1 MKVNFHNQTN
11 LKIRRYKRIIRKA
24 LKKEKCSSS
33 MEVIFLDDEQIKEM
47 NKTYRNINEVTDV
60 LSFPND
66 DLETDSLGDIFISV
80 PRALRQ
86 AKQYGHSDK
95 RELAFLAVH
104 GYLHLIGFDHET
116 KQEEEIMFK
125 RQEEILSKNFS
136 KDSRITVILMGA
148 ISTIIY
154 EIVVCVLKYFAI
166 GINFEIIPFLKI
178 LGIEVIYN
186 ILLTTI
192 LYPLMKI
199 TGNEI
204 ESEIK
209 GNRIFTRYF

>member
-1 MKVNFHNQTN
+1 MKKAIIYISLIIVFILIYLLQASFFTSFTIAGIMPN
-11 LKIRRYKRIIRKA
+11 LIIILTLFIGLYMGRSIGIIYGIIYGILIDIWIGK
-24 LKKEKCSSS
+24 
-33 MEVIFLDDEQIKEM
+33 
-47 NKTYRNINEVTDV
+47 
-60 LSFPND
+60 
-66 DLETDSLGDIFISV
+66 SLGITSV
-80 PRALRQ
+80 C
-86 AKQYGHSDK
+86 
-95 RELAFLAVH
+95 LA
-104 GYLHLIGFDHET
+104 LIGFLGGIFD
-116 KQEEEIMFK
+116 
-125 RQEEILSKNFS
+125 KNFS

>member
-1 MKVNFHNQTN
+1 MKKAIIYISLIIVFILIYLLQASFFTSFTIAGIMPN
-11 LKIRRYKRIIRKA
+11 LIIILTLFIGLYMGRSIGIIYGIIYGILIDIWIGK
-24 LKKEKCSSS
+24 
-33 MEVIFLDDEQIKEM
+33 
-47 NKTYRNINEVTDV
+47 
-60 LSFPND
+60 
-66 DLETDSLGDIFISV
+66 SLGITSV
-80 PRALRQ
+80 C
-86 AKQYGHSDK
+86 
-95 RELAFLAVH
+95 LA
-104 GYLHLIGFDHET
+104 LIGFLGGIFD
-116 KQEEEIMFK
+116 
-125 RQEEILSKNFS
+125 KNFS
-136 KDSRITVILMGA
+136 KDSRITVILMVTV
-148 ISTIIY
+148 STIIY
-154 EIVVCVLKYFAI
+154 EIIVCALKYFTI

>member
-125 RQEEILSKNFS
+125 TQQEILSK
-136 KDSRITVILMGA
+136 A
-148 ISTIIY
+148 
-154 EIVVCVLKYFAI
+154 
-166 GINFEIIPFLKI
+166 KI
-178 LGIEVIYN
+178 ER
-186 ILLTTI
+186 
-192 LYPLMKI
+192 K
-199 TGNEI
+199 
-204 ESEIK
+204 
-209 GNRIFTRYF
+209 